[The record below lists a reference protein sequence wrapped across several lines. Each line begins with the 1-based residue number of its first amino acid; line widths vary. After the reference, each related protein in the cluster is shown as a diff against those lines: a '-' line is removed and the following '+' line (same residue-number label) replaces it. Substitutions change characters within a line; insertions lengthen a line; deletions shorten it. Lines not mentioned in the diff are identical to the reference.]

1 MPRSLRCCFRCN
13 FIIFDIYSPKRHHI
27 IQPLLNYIEQYIE
40 LTSEEINI
48 LSNYVSERKY
58 LKGQYI
64 LQQGDV
70 CKHSSFI
77 LQGCT
82 KMFFVDDTGQEHII
96 MLGVEDWW
104 VSDIGS
110 FIEQKPAQF
119 NIQCLE
125 DTVLAQFHVD
135 TIDEV
140 LQKIPALERFFRKLL
155 ERGLAASQ
163 KRIIRNFSMTA
174 KERYLYFRNTY
185 PNIEQR
191 IPQYLL
197 ASYLGITKEF
207 LSKIKS
213 QLASQ

>member
-1 MPRSLRCCFRCN
+1 M
-13 FIIFDIYSPKRHHI
+13 DV
-27 IQPLLNYIEQYIE
+27 
-40 LTSEEINI
+40 

-77 LQGCT
+77 LKGCT

-140 LQKIPALERFFRKLL
+140 FQKIPSLERFFRKLL

-174 KERYLYFRNTY
+174 KERYLYFRSTY

>member
-1 MPRSLRCCFRCN
+1 M
-13 FIIFDIYSPKRHHI
+13 
-27 IQPLLNYIEQYIE
+27 
-40 LTSEEINI
+40 TSEEINT
-48 LSNYVSERKY
+48 LSNYVTERKY

-82 KMFFVDDTGQEHII
+82 KMFYVDDTGQEHII

-125 DTVLAQFHVD
+125 NTVLAQFHVD

-140 LQKIPALERFFRKLL
+140 FQKIPALERFFRKLL

-174 KERYLYFRNTY
+174 KERYLYFKNTY